1 MAPALPARRAQTAA
15 ISTLLRQLGAL
26 LEAWVNVGVFEAI
39 GAALDAELGDREARD
54 AQLLE
59 LECTA
64 LQFLMHPRGEVRADA
79 VQARCV
85 WWSCEIIEEPRN
97 HSGNMLNRDSFFNH
111 SQHHSSL
118 RVENQ

>member
-1 MAPALPARRAQTAA
+1 MFSLSLSLSLVHLTIGARSARPPVAQTAA

-26 LEAWVNVGVFEAI
+26 LEAWVNVGVFEAV

-79 VQARCV
+79 VQARRVCV
-85 WWSCEIIEEPRN
+85 CVVVV
-97 HSGNMLNRDSFFNH
+97 M
-111 SQHHSSL
+111 
-118 RVENQ
+118 